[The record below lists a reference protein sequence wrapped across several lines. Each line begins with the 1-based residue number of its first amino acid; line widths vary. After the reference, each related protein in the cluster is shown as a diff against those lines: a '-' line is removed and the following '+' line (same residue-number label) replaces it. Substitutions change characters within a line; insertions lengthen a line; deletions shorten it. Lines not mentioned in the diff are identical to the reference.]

1 MLTKLEVEVEEPVAV
16 RLLDG
21 AAIPVE
27 EDEDLPVVQ
36 ERELRGGFRPRAQM
50 PVPSSTQ
57 GQKTVG
63 RGDCGPRQDDR

>member
-1 MLTKLEVEVEEPVAV
+1 MLTELEVEVEEPVAV

-50 PVPSSTQ
+50 PVP
-57 GQKTVG
+57 
-63 RGDCGPRQDDR
+63 